1 MKLPDNRSSIALILV
16 MLAILVSPLA
26 GCAPGMEEVRQTL
39 NKALIVRS
47 SAAEADRS
55 GDAFDLVVESE
66 HHQSA
71 SENHLAAYRD
81 RTMTNF
87 DGARQ
92 DHLAKAK
99 TEADQAL
106 ALAEQAWEVTQNGPA
121 ATPAPVKPAPAEP
134 APAKVEPVQPKTT
147 SGPPGP
153 VAAREKD
160 STAPAKAESTKAEP
174 VKATPAKPAAAK
186 KPAPM
191 KMAAGAKT
199 RARAMSPGDAT
210 ALYKQGLSQYF
221 NRSFAQSR
229 RTLTAFLVRNP
240 DHKLAV
246 NAQYWIGETYYAQGA
261 WAQALAAFHQVLT
274 GYPKGIKRPDAM
286 LKIGLTEERMGRY
299 DQARQSLNRLLAVYP
314 ASQPAAKAR
323 AALDRIG
330 E

>member
-1 MKLPDNRSSIALILV
+1 MKLPDNRSSSALILV
-16 MLAILVSPLA
+16 ILAILVLPLG

-39 NKALIVRS
+39 NKALIIRS
-47 SAAEADRS
+47 SVADSDRS
-55 GDAFDLVVESE
+55 GEAFDLLVESE

-81 RTMTNF
+81 RTMTDF

-99 TEADQAL
+99 AEADQSL
-106 ALAEQAWEVTQNGPA
+106 ALAEQAWDVTQSGPTA
-121 ATPAPVKPAPAEP
+121 SPAQVKPAPAKAEP
-134 APAKVEPVQPKTT
+134 AQPQTK

-153 VAAREKD
+153 VAARKKASPPPAKPEPAKVEPVKP
-160 STAPAKAESTKAEP
+160 APAKAAS
-174 VKATPAKPAAAK
+174 AK
-186 KPAPM
+186 KPMSM
-191 KMAAGAKT
+191 KTAARAKT
-199 RARAMSPGDAT
+199 KAMAMSPADAT
-210 ALYKQGLSQYF
+210 AMYKRGLSQYF

-229 RTLTAFLVRNP
+229 RTLTAFLVQNQG
-240 DHKLAV
+240 HKLAV
-246 NAQYWIGETYYAQGA
+246 NAQYWIGETYYAQGS
-261 WAQALAAFHQVLT
+261 WAQALAAFHRVLT

-299 DQARQSLNRLLAVYP
+299 DQARQSLKRLLTVYP

-323 AALDRIG
+323 TALSRIG